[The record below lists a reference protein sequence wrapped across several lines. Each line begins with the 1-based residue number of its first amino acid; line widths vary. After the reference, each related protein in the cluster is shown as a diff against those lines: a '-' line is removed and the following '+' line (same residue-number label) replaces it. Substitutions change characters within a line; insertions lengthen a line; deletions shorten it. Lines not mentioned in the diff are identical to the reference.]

1 MRQKYLLT
9 IVAYSKAD
17 SFLYRD
23 KPGEPQLYEKSGKPL
38 QNINLSENCLI
49 LDNIEGESY
58 L

>member
-9 IVAYSKAD
+9 IVAYSYAD
-17 SFLYRD
+17 SFLYED
-23 KPGEPQLYEKSGKPL
+23 KPGEPRLYEKSGKPL